1 MYIFI
6 LITDKTLLDRISSY
20 VTTMHMDILTIGCVG
35 PNFQPGLDHLV
46 SQYLVCAGSGW
57 DPPVQLLVEPVLQSS
72 SCSERSKFRFR
83 YSQIFTK
90 YQRVNN

>member
-1 MYIFI
+1 
-6 LITDKTLLDRISSY
+6 
-20 VTTMHMDILTIGCVG
+20 MHMDMLTIGCVG

-57 DPPVQLLVEPVLQSS
+57 DPPVQLLIEPVLQSS

-83 YSQIFTK
+83 YSQIYKIPQSESLELVHLFQTNWLPEIMK
-90 YQRVNN
+90 ILS